1 MPLIL
6 SIAAI
11 GLLGQVDPAA
21 AGMKHYVFVERGD
34 TTISL
39 HVLVDPKYLDQTLN
53 PFLDAI
59 LDEPWLPVNERY
71 KKLRRSDYKEP
82 YIDQPSLR
90 NRRIREGWLAHGG
103 VEVDTSEGR
112 IWIHK
117 EEYELAQRA
126 DEMGAAVHRGDTA
139 APVPARPPTDDAA
152 REPLGF
158 WAEWRIHIGIIGGA
172 VVLTAFVIWATMV
185 RGPWKALRP

>member
-6 SIAAI
+6 SIVATI
-11 GLLGQVDPAA
+11 LLRQVEPGTASMEPYVFIERGEA
-21 AGMKHYVFVERGD
+21 AGRLY
-34 TTISL
+34 
-39 HVLVDPKYLDQTLN
+39 VLVKLEELEQIRN
-53 PFLDAI
+53 PLIDAI
-59 LDEPWLPVNERY
+59 LDEPWLPIEQRRR
-71 KKLRRSDYKEP
+71 KLHRSDYKDFYLE
-82 YIDQPSLR
+82 DSSTR
-90 NRRIREGWLAHGG
+90 KGRIRKGWLAHGG